1 MEPKP
6 EENNRPEELPFVVAL
21 EYSPATLLFDHV
33 ALVWRV
39 IKYLSSLSTKSHA
52 IEWLKGL
59 KIACPLAYYPS
70 LSQIVRKR
78 TALVFRSLIPSP
90 LRRHEA
96 MDGETWKTKRLL
108 IKAWVVTGKTCLC
121 AVMQSSPSAWCLVCK
136 ADCEGNRGFWRRERD
151 GIHFPVLHLPCDLQ
165 LQSVMPILCL
175 THHTGSP
182 DLELEQNKQIAA
194 KITVPT
200 SLAQVGCISY
210 LCTEFW

>member
-108 IKAWVVTGKTCLC
+108 IKAWVVTGETCLC
-121 AVMQSSPSAWCLVCK
+121 DVMQSSPVIEGIGYICPSVGCLVCK
-136 ADCEGNRGFWRRERD
+136 ADCEVNRGLWRGERD
-151 GIHFPVLHLPCDLQ
+151 GSGIHFPALHLSCDL
-165 LQSVMPILCL
+165 
-175 THHTGSP
+175 
-182 DLELEQNKQIAA
+182 
-194 KITVPT
+194 
-200 SLAQVGCISY
+200 
-210 LCTEFW
+210 